1 MATLEP
7 KFQLVGPY
15 APTDFEAVSTI
26 LATIESDVGTL
37 TGISTSSLSSAV
49 PFTVRGNIYILVAYT

>member
-15 APTDFEAVSTI
+15 APTEFEAVATV
-26 LATIESDVGTL
+26 LASIESDVGPL
-37 TGISTSSLSSAV
+37 TGISTSSLASAV
-49 PFTVRGNIYILVAYT
+49 PFTVRGNIFILVAYT